1 MATNPKD
8 MNPDGTTTVKIVKI
22 INGTDVVCIIPTNKD
37 TANSPL
43 LTLDKPLEIKYVP
56 QITNL
61 GIKDY
66 IALVKWAGYTQDQLV
81 TIPKDKILTI
91 TNASDDMIRS
101 YKKVVG
107 EYHIVDKLHRRED
120 NPRTRKLM
128 DREIMSRLEQDE
140 LNNKLDDII
149 DEFTDIHDDDI
160 KKKTI
165 H

>member
-22 INGTDVVCIIPTNKD
+22 INGTDVVCVIPTNKE
-37 TANSPL
+37 TPNSPL

-66 IALVKWAGYTQDQLV
+66 IALVIWAGYTQDKLV

-91 TNASDDMIRS
+91 TNASDEMIRS

-107 EYHIVDKLHRRED
+107 EYHIVDKLHRRDD

-128 DREIMSRLEQDE
+128 DRELMNKMEQEE
-140 LNNKLDDII
+140 LNNKLDEII
-149 DEFTDIHDDDI
+149 DEFTDIHDDDV